1 MKYLVIYTHPNP
13 KSFNHAVLETVMD
26 ELEHAGAE
34 YEIRDLYAE
43 SFDPLL
49 ANSDIEALQTGITS
63 EDIALEQKMIS
74 EADMLI
80 LIFPVWWFNMPAI
93 LKGYMDRVFSEGFAF
108 EITEKGV
115 SGLLGGRRAAIFNT
129 TGGTR
134 DTYQNYGY
142 GDAFRKCVC
151 EGIFRFC
158 GMEVILQHFLYA
170 VPAVSTEEREK
181 MLEEVRGLMRKTV
194 IINS

>member
-13 KSFNHAVLETVMD
+13 KSFNHAILETVIE
-26 ELEHAGAE
+26 ELDHAGAE
-34 YEIRDLYAE
+34 YEIRDLCAE

-49 ANSDIEALQTGITS
+49 VNSDLEALQTGITS

>member
-1 MKYLVIYTHPNP
+1 MKYLVIYAHPNP

-26 ELEHAGAE
+26 ELEHAEAE

-49 ANSDIEALQTGITS
+49 VNSDLQALQTGIPS
-63 EDIALEQKMIS
+63 EDIALEQKIVS
-74 EADMLI
+74 QADVLI

-93 LKGYMDRVFSEGFAF
+93 LKGYTDRIFSAGFAF

-115 SGLLGGRRAAIFNT
+115 SGLLAGKRTAIFNT

-134 DTYQNYGY
+134 DTYENYGY

-151 EGIFRFC
+151 DGIFRFC

-170 VPAVSTEEREK
+170 VPSITAEEREK
-181 MLEEVRGLMRKTV
+181 MLEDVRDLMRKTV
-194 IINS
+194 IING